1 MVFDKIR
8 INENSIYIGEG
19 FFCYFCVS
27 TCVLLGPKI
36 QK

>member
-19 FFCYFCVS
+19 FFCYHIFLKRCCEELVRY
-27 TCVLLGPKI
+27 
-36 QK
+36 